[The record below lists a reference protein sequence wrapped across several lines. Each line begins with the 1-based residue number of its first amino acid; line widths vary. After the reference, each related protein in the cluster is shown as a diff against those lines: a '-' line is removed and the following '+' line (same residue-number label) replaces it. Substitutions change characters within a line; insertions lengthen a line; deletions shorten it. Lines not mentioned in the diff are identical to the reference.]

1 PRLPRLVIPAKWG
14 GPAGRGGPRGAEMN
28 ASTAST
34 AVLAG
39 VLMAGF
45 GTMARGAGDS
55 SGESRARIETMERQA
70 QDFAGAARKMKG
82 AHQQELL
89 RKRARLESL
98 IERLQAGEHVDP
110 DEVDAVLGK

>member
-1 PRLPRLVIPAKWG
+1 MKPSSAF
-14 GPAGRGGPRGAEMN
+14 
-28 ASTAST
+28 TAILT
-34 AVLAG
+34 GMLI
-39 VLMAGF
+39 AGF
-45 GTMARGAGDS
+45 GTLALAAGDS
-55 SGESRARIETMERQA
+55 SGERRARIETMERQA
-70 QDFAGAARKMKG
+70 QDFAGAAHNMKG